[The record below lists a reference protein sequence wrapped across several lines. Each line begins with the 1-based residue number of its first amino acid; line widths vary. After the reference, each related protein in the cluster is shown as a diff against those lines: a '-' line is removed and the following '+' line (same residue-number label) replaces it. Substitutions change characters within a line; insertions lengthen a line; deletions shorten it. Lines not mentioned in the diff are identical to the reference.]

1 MGRERDA
8 RSIADSR
15 GAMQTSSQKCIEIEL
30 QGQFDAL
37 GQLGPDAWKGLSRWW
52 IQKGKVIVTDVASA
66 RDARELGLLSLALE
80 GCAPRLA

>member
-1 MGRERDA
+1 MKTH
-8 RSIADSR
+8 I
-15 GAMQTSSQKCIEIEL
+15 QTSTKIEE

-66 RDARELGLLSLALE
+66 RDARELSLLSLALE

>member
-1 MGRERDA
+1 
-8 RSIADSR
+8 
-15 GAMQTSSQKCIEIEL
+15 MQITKTATVTTEL

-52 IQKGKVIVTDVASA
+52 IQKGKVVVTDVASL
-66 RDARELGLLSLALE
+66 RDAKELSVLSLAFE